1 MAFMSYIKICLL
13 NSSIKIQ
20 EKKNTMLSFLKK
32 RYIIAV
38 LASGLLFVTVSFKDD
53 FFEIAKQIE
62 IFTTLFKT
70 VNQNYVDEINPAE
83 LMDKAIK
90 SMLADLDP
98 YTNYFNEQDVVKF
111 KINNTGEY
119 TGIGA
124 LVTRKEDKLII
135 KEPYKGFPADKAG
148 LKAGDAIIQIG
159 DVMLSDF
166 KDDASQ
172 LLKGA
177 KNTKVD
183 IKYIRQGKTISSQII
198 LDEVEVKAVPFFSKI
213 DEKTGYIVLSAFNR
227 KTTQETKAALE
238 KLKSDG
244 AERIILD
251 LRGNPGGLLNEAVNV
266 CNLFVPK
273 GEIIVTTKSKNAR
286 YNATYKTANEP
297 VDLDIPLAIIVDG
310 KSASA
315 SEIVSGALQ
324 DLDRAVVIGCRS
336 FGKGLVQRP
345 IDMTY
350 GTQVKVTISRY
361 YTPSGRCIQAL
372 DYWHKDKEGKAVRT
386 DASKYNAFKTK
397 KGRTVY
403 DGGGIQPDIEL
414 ADSKLSNIAEALQKN
429 DGIFDYATYYYY
441 KNPNLGDKI
450 PSITDADYN
459 DFKTFLKKEKI
470 SFDTET
476 ELALKNTLEKAKKEK
491 IDETITTQYQQLMST
506 IQKSEESLLDKNQ
519 KEIKK
524 LLLDEIIKR
533 YQYKEGLYQYYI
545 KNNPEISRAS
555 ALLSNPAE
563 YKKILQ

>member
-1 MAFMSYIKICLL
+1 
-13 NSSIKIQ
+13 
-20 EKKNTMLSFLKK
+20 MLQYFKK
-32 RYIIAV
+32 RYIIPV
-38 LASGLLFVTVSFKDD
+38 IASGFLFVGVSFKDD

-124 LVTRKEDKLII
+124 MITRKEDKLII
-135 KEPYKGFPADKAG
+135 REPYKGFPADKAG

-183 IKYIRQGKTISSQII
+183 VKYIRQGKTLTAQLV
-198 LDEVEVKAVPFFSKI
+198 LDEVEIKAVPFFSKI
-213 DEKTGYIVLSAFNR
+213 DAKTGYIVLSAFNR
-227 KTTQETKAALE
+227 KTTQETKEALE
-238 KLKSDG
+238 KLKADG
-244 AERIILD
+244 AEKIILD

-273 GEIIVTTKSKNAR
+273 GETIVTTKSKNVK
-286 YNATYKTANEP
+286 YNVTYKTTKEP
-297 VDLDIPLAIIVDG
+297 VDLEIPLAIIVDG

-324 DLDRAVVIGCRS
+324 DLDRAVIVGSRS

-372 DYWHKDKEGKAVRT
+372 DYWHKDKDGKAVRT
-386 DASKYNAFKTK
+386 DASKYTAFKTK

-414 ADSKLSNIAEALQKN
+414 ADTKLSTIAEVLQKN
-429 DGIFDYATYYYY
+429 DGIFNYVTAYYF

-450 PSITDADYN
+450 PTITDADYAE
-459 DFKTFLKKEKI
+459 FKAFLKKEKI

-476 ELALKNTLEKAKKEK
+476 EIALRNTLEKAKKEK
-491 IDETITTQYQQLMST
+491 IDETIKVQYDQLFAAL
-506 IQKSEESLLDKNQ
+506 QKSEEALLDKNQ

-524 LLLDEIIKR
+524 LILDEIIKR
-533 YQYKEGLYQYYI
+533 YQYKEGLYQYYT
-545 KNNPEISRAS
+545 KNNEEIAKAS
-555 ALLSNPAE
+555 AILSNTAE
-563 YKKILQ
+563 YNKILQ

>member
-1 MAFMSYIKICLL
+1 MMFK
-13 NSSIKIQ
+13 SIK
-20 EKKNTMLSFLKK
+20 KKYLFPL
-32 RYIIAV
+32 
-38 LASGLLFVTVSFKDD
+38 LASAFLFVGVSFKSD

-70 VNQNYVDEINPAE
+70 VNTNYVDEVNPAE

-90 SMLADLDP
+90 SMLSDLDP
-98 YTNYFNEQDVVKF
+98 YTNYFNEYDVVKF

-124 LVTRKEDKLII
+124 MISRKEDQLII
-135 KEPYKGFPADKAG
+135 KETYKGYPADKAG
-148 LKAGDAIIQIG
+148 LKAGDAIFQIG
-159 DVMLSDF
+159 DVLLSDY
-166 KDDASQ
+166 KEDASQ
-172 LLKGA
+172 LMKGA

-183 IKYIRQGKTISSQII
+183 VKYIRQGKTLSTQIV
-198 LDEVEVKAVPFFSKI
+198 LDEVEIKAVPYFSKI
-213 DEKTGYIVLSAFNR
+213 DDKTGYIVLSAFNR
-227 KTTQETKAALE
+227 KTTQETREALE
-238 KLKSDG
+238 KLKSEG

-273 GEIIVTTKSKNAR
+273 NEIIVTTKSKNEK
-286 YNATYKTANEP
+286 YNTVYKTTNEP
-297 VDLDIPLAIIVDG
+297 VDLEIPLVIIVDG

-324 DLDRAVVIGCRS
+324 DLDRAVIIGSRS

-345 IDMTY
+345 FDMTY

-372 DYWHKDKEGKAVRT
+372 DYWHKDKEGKATKT

-397 KGRTVY
+397 KGRIVY
-403 DGGGIQPDIEL
+403 DGGGILPDIEL
-414 ADSKLSNIAEALQKN
+414 EDTKLSTIAQALQKN
-429 DGIFDYATYYYY
+429 DGIFNYVTSYYY

-450 PSITDADYN
+450 PTLSDADFA
-459 DFKTFLKKEKI
+459 DFKAFLKRENI

-476 ELALKNTLEKAKKEK
+476 EEALKTTLEKAKKEK
-491 IDETITTQYQQLMST
+491 IDQTISTQYEQLMT
-506 IQKSEESLLDKNQ
+506 AIKKSEEVLLDKNQ

-524 LLLDEIIKR
+524 LILDEIIKR
-533 YQYKEGLYQYYI
+533 YQYKEGLYNYYT
-545 KNNPEISRAS
+545 KNNAEILKATSILAN
-555 ALLSNPAE
+555 AQE
-563 YKKILQ
+563 YNKILN

>member
-1 MAFMSYIKICLL
+1 
-13 NSSIKIQ
+13 
-20 EKKNTMLSFLKK
+20 MLTYFKK
-32 RYIIAV
+32 RYIIPV
-38 LASGLLFVTVSFKDD
+38 VASGFLFFAASFKDD

-70 VNQNYVDEINPAE
+70 VNQNYVDEVNPAE

-124 LVTRKEDKLII
+124 MITRKEDKLII

-183 IKYIRQGKTISSQII
+183 VKYIRQGKTLTAQII
-198 LDEVEVKAVPFFSKI
+198 LDEVEIKAVPYFAKI
-213 DEKTGYIVLSAFNR
+213 DDKTGYIVLSAFNR
-227 KTTQETKAALE
+227 KTTQETKEALE
-238 KLKSDG
+238 KLKADG
-244 AERIILD
+244 AQRIILD

-273 GEIIVTTKSKNAR
+273 GEIIVTTKSKNTK
-286 YNATYKTANEP
+286 YNTTYKTTREP
-297 VDLDIPLAIIVDG
+297 VDLEIPLAIIVDG

-324 DLDRAVVIGCRS
+324 DLDRAVIVGCRS

-361 YTPSGRCIQAL
+361 YTPAGRCIQAL
-372 DYWHKDKEGKAVRT
+372 DYWHKDKDGKAVRT
-386 DASKYNAFKTK
+386 DASKYTAFKTK

-403 DGGGIQPDIEL
+403 DGGGIQPDVEL
-414 ADSKLSNIAEALQKN
+414 ADAKLSTIAEVLQKN
-429 DGIFDYATYYYY
+429 DGIFNYVTYYYY

-450 PSITDADYN
+450 PTLTDTDYA
-459 DFKTFLKKEKI
+459 DFKAFLKREKI

-476 ELALKNTLEKAKKEK
+476 ELALKNTMEKAKKEK
-491 IDETITTQYQQLMST
+491 IDETITVQYDQLMAAL
-506 IQKSEESLLDKNQ
+506 QKSEEALLDKNQ

-524 LLLDEIIKR
+524 LILDEIIKR
-533 YQYKEGLYQYYI
+533 YQYKEGLYLYYT
-545 KNNPEISRAS
+545 KNNSEIAK
-555 ALLSNPAE
+555 ANAILANPTE
-563 YKKILQ
+563 YNKILQ

>member
-1 MAFMSYIKICLL
+1 
-13 NSSIKIQ
+13 
-20 EKKNTMLSFLKK
+20 MLKYFKK
-32 RYIIAV
+32 RYIIPV
-38 LASGLLFVTVSFKDD
+38 VASGFFFVAASFKDD

-124 LVTRKEDKLII
+124 MITRKEDKLII

-159 DVMLSDF
+159 DVLLSDF

-183 IKYIRQGKTISSQII
+183 IKYIRQGKTLSCQLI
-198 LDEVEVKAVPFFSKI
+198 LDEVEIKAVPYFAKI
-213 DEKTGYIVLSAFNR
+213 DDKTGYIVLSAFNR

-238 KLKSDG
+238 KLKADG
-244 AERIILD
+244 AQRIILD

-273 GEIIVTTKSKNAR
+273 GETIVTTKSKNTK
-286 YNATYKTANEP
+286 YNNTYKTTNEP
-297 VDLDIPLAIIVDG
+297 IDLDIPLAIIVDG

-324 DLDRAVVIGCRS
+324 DLDRAVIVGCRS

-361 YTPSGRCIQAL
+361 YTPAGRCIQAL
-372 DYWHKDKEGKAVRT
+372 DYWHKDKDGKAVRT

-414 ADSKLSNIAEALQKN
+414 ADSKLSTIAEVLQKN
-429 DGIFDYATYYYY
+429 DGIFNYVTNYYY

-450 PSITDADYN
+450 PTITDADYA
-459 DFKTFLKKEKI
+459 DFKSFLKKEKI

-476 ELALKNTLEKAKKEK
+476 ELALKATLEKAKKEK
-491 IDETITTQYQQLMST
+491 IDETISVQYDQLMAAL
-506 IQKSEESLLDKNQ
+506 QKSEEALLDKNN

-524 LLLDEIIKR
+524 LILDEIIKR
-533 YQYKEGLYQYYI
+533 YQYKEGLYQYYT
-545 KNNPEISRAS
+545 KNNVEIAK
-555 ALLSNPAE
+555 ANAILANPTE
-563 YKKILQ
+563 YNKILQ